1 MASPYKPKGGL
12 KRPGSIHQLNRLSS
26 SSTGARVLSLSTE
39 NRFGYSRHDTT
50 GTSSFGFSER
60 TRMGLSN
67 SNNHM
72 GQQEDKENCIGDTK
86 FTRSNYLETERE
98 ALDKKLFS
106 SKLASS
112 VLNEFNSRYETAKSN
127 DGSHHNAL
135 LNSNS
140 FQHHSLRPNLSE
152 RKKLSPITKI
162 NSAHRSRFNRMESI
176 SDHYAARRDN
186 NTKESKHTT
195 TPKSRLE
202 VMNKKQLNESASKR
216 LRTSNGDVK
225 DIYHD
230 SHGSSQE
237 SKDSESQGQEGSK
250 TPTPS
255 GTVENT
261 GSSSISRSDS
271 SRSLYHRERK
281 IPSSLD
287 LKSSHTIIIT
297 PSQSKIP
304 SLSRLGAPRTLSNSV
319 SSPDLRSTARSQ
331 IPLPSYARPTNA
343 SLHRSTSTNFS
354 NIRKVSDP
362 STLSSSSLLSSSSS
376 SSSISSSDPFNS
388 TPVKSSD
395 RTSTIQRLQQR
406 LAEKRAALTPSS
418 TNINVSTSSFSSSST
433 FSSTV
438 LGSRIPK
445 SSSISMMPPLNTRRL
460 KHI

>member
-1 MASPYKPKGGL
+1 MTSPYKPKGEFR
-12 KRPGSIHQLNRLSS
+12 RPGSIHQLNRLSS
-26 SSTGARVLSLSTE
+26 SSTGSRVPSLSTKSGFR
-39 NRFGYSRHDTT
+39 NSRHDSTAV
-50 GTSSFGFSER
+50 
-60 TRMGLSN
+60 RMNLFNTEKQMS
-67 SNNHM
+67 
-72 GQQEDKENCIGDTK
+72 QQEDKENCIGHTK
-86 FTRSNYLETERE
+86 FTHSKYLETERK
-98 ALDKKLFS
+98 ALDRKLFS
-106 SKLASS
+106 SRLASS

-127 DGSHHNAL
+127 DGSHQNAL

-140 FQHHSLRPNLSE
+140 FQNHSLRPNLSE
-152 RKKLSPITKI
+152 RKKLSPISKI

-186 NTKESKHTT
+186 NKKESKHAT

-202 VMNKKQLNESASKR
+202 VINKKQLNESASKR
-216 LRTSNGDVK
+216 LKTSNGDAK
-225 DIYHD
+225 DIYYD
-230 SHGSSQE
+230 SYDSSQE
-237 SKDSESQGQEGSK
+237 SQVSDSQSQEGSK

-255 GTVENT
+255 GITENT
-261 GSSSISRSDS
+261 RSSSISRSDS
-271 SRSLYHRERK
+271 SSSLYHRERK
-281 IPSSLD
+281 LPSSLD
-287 LKSSHTIIIT
+287 FKSSHTTTIT

-362 STLSSSSLLSSSSS
+362 STFSSSSLLSSSSS
-376 SSSISSSDPFNS
+376 SSVSSSSCISSSDPFNS
-388 TPVKSSD
+388 SPVTSSG
-395 RTSTIQRLQQR
+395 RTMTIQRLQQR
-406 LAEKRAALTPSS
+406 LAEKRAALAPSS

-433 FSSTV
+433 LSSTV

-460 KHI
+460 KHL